1 MSRGWLK
8 KFHLSL
14 KEFHEVP
21 NAVHSGQ
28 VQVGFGMLLSPHII
42 TWVPNI
48 CQSEHS
54 LAFCYPWKSLFSW
67 PPLTS
72 PSLQPCAVVRTD
84 YWGDVRRMFNATNQ
98 DIFLVCNLRTW
109 KSRTHDLKKSKVCC
123 DVEDI
128 TESRRKRRWIE
139 TQNIWAREAWRHVCE
154 EVQGKPEI
162 SSFWCS
168 RGLDANTQ
176 INWVIWPQFV
186 LPTKRNHRLKHLE
199 IFLQPFPCFSNRT
212 DSTEALRFN
221 SSWKILH
228 HCIQ

>member
-8 KFHLSL
+8 KFQLSL

-48 CQSEHS
+48 CQIEHS

-72 PSLQPCAVVRTD
+72 QSLQPRAVVRTD
-84 YWGDVRRMFNATNQ
+84 HQGDVRRTFNATNQ

-109 KSRTHDLKKSKVCC
+109 KSRTHNIKKSNVCC

-128 TESRRKRRWIE
+128 TESRRKRWE
-139 TQNIWAREAWRHVCE
+139 GD
-154 EVQGKPEI
+154 GKEMDRN
-162 SSFWCS
+162 SKYLSERNLKTRFWGS
-168 RGLDANTQ
+168 PRKTWD
-176 INWVIWPQFV
+176 II
-186 LPTKRNHRLKHLE
+186 HLM
-199 IFLQPFPCFSNRT
+199 FTWHWC
-212 DSTEALRFN
+212 
-221 SSWKILH
+221 
-228 HCIQ
+228 